1 MTDIAHPD
9 ALPVD
14 ARPTETPAEVRMH
27 RESFHTFLKFA
38 TFAVM
43 HVALVLVSLS
53 ISFFGHAPL
62 LGLFLGVGGTVAMVV
77 GFMIAE

>member
-9 ALPVD
+9 VIPAG
-14 ARPTETPAEVRMH
+14 AIPTETPAEVRMH
-27 RESFHTFLKFA
+27 RESFHTFPKFA

-43 HVALVLVSLS
+43 HVALVLVSLA
-53 ISFFGHAPL
+53 ISFLGNAPL

-77 GFMIAE
+77 GFLIAE